1 MPFSSLNVRGDM
13 WPPMWDSCL
22 ARRLLEFVQDGL
34 SQYSM
39 KWWNILGVW
48 IWSFRQF
55 FCALAQTPGG
65 MLPSDELVGALLV
78 AIDQFT
84 SASWVSL
91 TKEEIGRGAQVHYF
105 FRISLGVN
113 STTMGKCFM
122 REQRFIL
129 LV

>member
-1 MPFSSLNVRGDM
+1 MCGYGRSGN
-13 WPPMWDSCL
+13 
-22 ARRLLEFVQDGL
+22 
-34 SQYSM
+34 
-39 KWWNILGVW
+39 
-48 IWSFRQF
+48 F

-78 AIDQFT
+78 AIDQFS

-91 TKEEIGRGAQVHYF
+91 TKEEIGRGPQVHYF
-105 FRISLGVN
+105 FSISLGVN

-129 LV
+129 FV